1 MENKDAPS
9 AYEIGGI
16 VFLDKNK
23 NKYITLCLSP
33 MDQFWYLY
41 EDEMVK
47 KYDYD
52 YFIEN
57 EYNNKNIYKPCILLY
72 KTLKIKN

>member
-1 MENKDAPS
+1 
-9 AYEIGGI
+9 
-16 VFLDKNK
+16 
-23 NKYITLCLSP
+23 